1 MKEVDFMFYI
11 YKIVN
16 SINDKIYIGRTDNY
30 EIRFIQHKSCAR
42 QKLYNNQMYKD
53 MLNYGFDK
61 FSIEVIEEVDDFE
74 TSVQKEQYY
83 INYYKNIQSIYNIV
97 YTKEHKKIKNTT
109 PAEKINEIK
118 YDLEYSQE
126 TMRDISKK
134 YKISLKTLTDINVGN
149 SYNEENRKYPIRLG
163 DKDKKFNKEFLNCIM
178 EDLKNGV
185 SYRAIAEKY
194 KISKTT
200 ARKINTGES
209 FYNPELSYPI
219 FNRINTKYN
228 NETHKFE

>member
-1 MKEVDFMFYI
+1 MVEL
-11 YKIVN
+11 
-16 SINDKIYIGRTDNY
+16 DNY
-30 EIRFIQHKSCAR
+30 KIRFIQHKSYAR
-42 QKLYNNQMYKD
+42 QGLYNNQMYKD
-53 MLNYGFDK
+53 MLDYGFDK

-74 TSVQKEQYY
+74 SSVQKEQYY

-126 TMRDISKK
+126 SMRDISKK

-163 DKDKKFNKEFLNCIM
+163 DKDKKFNKEFLDCII

-200 ARKINTGES
+200 ARKINTGKS
-209 FYNPELSYPI
+209 FYNPTLSYPI